1 MSIQS
6 QIERISAAKAAL
18 KTAINSR
25 GGTLTDELLGDYAS
39 AVTALPSGGGSD
51 TSDATAVAGDILDGK
66 TAYVSGGKVS
76 GTIPTESAAIYTPT
90 TSNQII
96 SAGVY
101 LGGSQTILGDANL
114 SAENIKSGASIFGV
128 SGTYEGSGGGIDPSD
143 ATATAADILDGKT
156 AYVSGGKVS
165 GTIPVLSGGTM
176 TPTSSAQVISA
187 GVYLG
192 GDITIPA
199 VSAGAEVTLGYI
211 SSGAFQPLTFSGTT
225 ACDGGSAVSGLSC
238 YEWNLPWGGVSSGL
252 VISGGTETVSSG
264 WRYVETTISS
274 GGTLQVLSGGIATSS
289 LIDGGI
295 LVVSGGGSA
304 GIVTAVRGDLYV
316 KGSASGISL
325 LSGGPAYVIVSSGAA
340 ITGTTNDNIVGNIVV
355 YSGGTA
361 NSTTVNTG
369 TIFVQDGGTAN
380 STTVDAGGDMIVSSG
395 GSADFVTVSSGGHL
409 TIYSGGTVT
418 NLTSA
423 SGAVIINS

>member
-76 GTIPTESAAIYTPT
+76 GTIPTASAATYTPT

-128 SGTYEGSGGGIDPSD
+128 SGTYSGTDPSD
-143 ATATAADILDGKT
+143 ATAVAGDILDGKT

-211 SSGAFQPLTFSGTT
+211 SSGLFQPLTFSGTT
-225 ACDGGSAVSGLSC
+225 AYDGGSAVSGLSC
-238 YEWNLPWGGVSSGL
+238 YEWNLPGGGVSSGL

-264 WRYVETTISS
+264 WWYVETTISS

-289 LIDGGI
+289 LIDGGT

-325 LSGGPAYVIVSSGAA
+325 PSSGGPAYVIVSSGAA
-340 ITGTTNDNIVGNIVV
+340 ITGTTNYNIVGNIVV

-361 NSTTVNTG
+361 NSTTVEEG
-369 TIFVQDGGTAN
+369 SIFVQDGGTAN
-380 STTVDAGGDMIVSSG
+380 STTVDAGGNMTVSSG

-409 TIYSGGTVT
+409 TIYSGAAVT